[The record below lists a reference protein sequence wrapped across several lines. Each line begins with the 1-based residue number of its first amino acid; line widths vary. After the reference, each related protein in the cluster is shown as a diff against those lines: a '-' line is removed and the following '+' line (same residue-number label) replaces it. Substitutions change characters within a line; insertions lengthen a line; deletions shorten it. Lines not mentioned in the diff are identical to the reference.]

1 MRMKM
6 NGNKRD
12 LMATVI
18 HNAEA
23 TASIQNGQPVCLT
36 FIGTVSGVNDGL
48 DVVLPST
55 AHAVNSGN
63 EFSCLYGVALTN
75 LAGGIP
81 PGAYGEAQVF
91 GFCQDIAF
99 TAETRSAATGGG
111 SWSSVQS
118 QAAWIPLLPETV
130 GNGWTTYNS
139 AQFLTVSTGGGGVGP
154 TFPQFQVLLT
164 PYSVST
170 GSTGMYSIAASAT
183 NTSDTRTTL
192 FSLVKG
198 YVRIM

>member
-18 HNAEA
+18 YNAET
-23 TASIQNGQPVCLT
+23 TASIKNGQPVCLYMT
-36 FIGTVSGVNDGL
+36 GNAGGTDGL
-48 DVVLPST
+48 SVVLPST
-55 AHAVNSGN
+55 AHNQNSGN
-63 EFSCLYGVALTN
+63 EFDCLYGVALTN
-75 LAGGIP
+75 NPAGIPAGG
-81 PGAYGEAQVF
+81 YGEAQVF
-91 GFCQDIAF
+91 GFCADIAF
-99 TAETRSAATGGG
+99 TAETRSAATGGA
-111 SWSSVQS
+111 SWSATASIACWV
-118 QAAWIPLLPETV
+118 PLIPETV
-130 GNGWTTYNS
+130 GNGWTSYSPQSFVTGS
-139 AQFLTVSTGGGGVGP
+139 ASSIVGGF
-154 TFPQFQVLLT
+154 TFPQYQVLLT

-183 NTSDTRTTL
+183 NTSDTRTAL

>member
-12 LMATVI
+12 VMATVI

-23 TASIQNGQPVCLT
+23 TASIKNGQPVCLV
-36 FIGTVSGVNDGL
+36 FVGDQGTHDGL
-48 DVVLPST
+48 DVILPST
-55 AHAVNSGN
+55 AHGVNAGN
-63 EFSCLYGVALTN
+63 EFSCLYGIALTN
-75 LAGGIP
+75 LPGGIP
-81 PGAYGEAQVF
+81 AGGYGEAQVF
-91 GFCQDIAF
+91 GFCADIAF
-99 TAETRSAATGGG
+99 TAGTRSAVTGGG
-111 SWSSVQS
+111 SWSTINS
-118 QAAWIPLLPETV
+118 QAAWVPLLPETV

-139 AQFLTVSTGGGGVGP
+139 AQYLTVSTGTGGVAP
-154 TFPQFQVLLT
+154 TFPAFQVLLT
-164 PYSVST
+164 PYSVSS

-183 NTSDTRTTL
+183 NTSDTRTVQ